1 MKKLFFS
8 LSITFVILV
17 ITNISWIGVNIYM
30 FVIHG
35 IESIVTGQT
44 FIENIYYSIYLRWI
58 LLIDLIWIIAW
69 FGYILQRKSY
79 KTSLNLH
86 YLQYEKIKD
95 PKICII
101 VPTFNEELS

>member
-30 FVIHG
+30 FVVHG
-35 IESIVTGQT
+35 IESIVSGETL
-44 FIENIYYSIYLRWI
+44 IENIYYSMYIKWI
-58 LLIDLIWIIAW
+58 LFADLIWIFAW
-69 FGYILQRKSY
+69 FAYILQRKSY
-79 KTSLNLH
+79 KTNSDLH
-86 YLQYEKIKD
+86 YLQYKIIED

-101 VPTFNEELS
+101 IA